1 MRHYS
6 CQRKDGVALMRV
18 CIKCNQERENN
29 DFYTYPNGRKIN
41 TCKYC
46 QKAIQKA
53 YDIARAKKR
62 SEEYYK
68 LKEQNK
74 IRKYDEI
81 TGEELKQCSTCKQ
94 WKHKNE
100 FVVRKNSLDGYT
112 GQCKEC
118 IKQASKVRNN
128 KLSIEEKEKLRVAK
142 IEYMQKYRKENKEEI
157 NRKKRK
163 ENLSQMQ
170 ILSHTISSA
179 VYRVLKGIK
188 SDRHWE
194 DLVGYS
200 IQELKEHLERQFNE
214 NMTWNNIGEY
224 WEIDHIIPLNLF
236 HYETEQD
243 KQFQICWSLANLRP
257 LEKIANKSRPKDG
270 SDISKEQAI
279 NILGL
284 DLYYDM
290 MGVENKGGL

>member
-1 MRHYS
+1 
-6 CQRKDGVALMRV
+6 MRV
-18 CIKCNQERENN
+18 CVKCNQEREDT
-29 DFYTYPNGRKIN
+29 DFYTYPSGRTIN

-46 QKAIQKA
+46 QKIIQKA

-62 SEEYYK
+62 SEEYYR

-74 IRKYDEI
+74 IRKYDEL

-94 WKHKNE
+94 WKHRNE
-100 FVVRKNSLDGYT
+100 FVARKNSLDGYT

-118 IKQASKVRNN
+118 IKQASKIRND

-179 VYRVLKGIK
+179 IYRVLKGIK

-200 IQELKEHLERQFNE
+200 IQELKEHLEKQFTSE
-214 NMTWNNIGEY
+214 MSWDNMGEY

-236 HYETEQD
+236 SYETEQD
-243 KQFQICWSLANLRP
+243 EQFKICWSLANLRP

-270 SDISKEQAI
+270 RNISKEQAI

-284 DLYYDM
+284 DLYYDIM
-290 MGVENKGGL
+290 SVENKGGL

>member
-1 MRHYS
+1 
-6 CQRKDGVALMRV
+6 MRV
-18 CIKCNQERENN
+18 CVKCNQEREDT
-29 DFYTYPNGRKIN
+29 DFYTYPSGRTIN
-41 TCKYC
+41 TCRYC
-46 QKAIQKA
+46 QKAIQRA

-74 IRKYDEI
+74 IRKYDKL

-94 WKHKNE
+94 WKHKDE
-100 FVVRKNSLDGYT
+100 FIKRKNSSDGYT

-118 IKQASKVRNN
+118 LKQASKLRND
-128 KLSIEEKEKLRVAK
+128 KLSAEEKEKLRMIK
-142 IEYMQKYRKENKEEI
+142 IEYMRKYREENKEEI
-157 NRKKRK
+157 NKRKRK

-170 ILSHTISSA
+170 VLSHTISSA
-179 VYRVLKGIK
+179 IYRVLKGIK

-200 IQELKEHLERQFNE
+200 IQELKEHLEKQFTSE
-214 NMTWNNIGEY
+214 MSWNNMGEY
-224 WEIDHIIPLNLF
+224 WEIDHVIPLNLF
-236 HYETEQD
+236 HYKTEQD

-257 LEKIANKSRPKDG
+257 LEKIANRSRPKDG

-279 NILGL
+279 SILGL
-284 DLYYDM
+284 DLYNDI

>member
-1 MRHYS
+1 
-6 CQRKDGVALMRV
+6 MRV
-18 CIKCNQERENN
+18 CVKCNQEREDT
-29 DFYTYPNGRKIN
+29 DFYTYPSGRTIN

-46 QKAIQKA
+46 QKIIQKA
-53 YDIARAKKR
+53 YDITRAKKR
-62 SEEYYK
+62 SEEYYR

-74 IRKYDEI
+74 IRKYDEL

-94 WKHKNE
+94 WKHKDE
-100 FVVRKNSLDGYT
+100 FIKRKNSLDGYT
-112 GQCKEC
+112 GQCKDC
-118 IKQASKVRNN
+118 IKQASKIRND
-128 KLSIEEKEKLRVAK
+128 KLSVEEKEKLRIAK

-179 VYRVLKGIK
+179 IYRVLKGIK

-194 DLVGYS
+194 DLVSYS
-200 IQELKEHLERQFNE
+200 IQELKEHLEKQFTSE
-214 NMTWNNIGEY
+214 MSWDNMGEY
-224 WEIDHIIPLNLF
+224 WEIDHVIPLNLF
-236 HYETEQD
+236 SYETEQD
-243 KQFQICWSLANLRP
+243 EQFKICWSLANLRP

-270 SDISKEQAI
+270 RDISKEQAI

-284 DLYYDM
+284 DLYYDIM
-290 MGVENKGGL
+290 SVENKGGL

>member
-1 MRHYS
+1 MRI
-6 CQRKDGVALMRV
+6 CV
-18 CIKCNQERENN
+18 KCNQEREAT
-29 DFYTYPNGRKIN
+29 DFYTYPSGRTIN

-46 QKAIQKA
+46 QKVIQKA

-74 IRKYDEI
+74 IRKYDKL

-94 WKHKNE
+94 WKHKDE
-100 FVVRKNSLDGYT
+100 FTKRKNSLDGYT
-112 GQCKEC
+112 GQCKSC
-118 IKQASKVRNN
+118 LKQASKIRND
-128 KLSIEEKEKLRVAK
+128 KLSIEEKEKLRIAK
-142 IEYMQKYRKENKEEI
+142 IKYMQKYREENKEEI

-170 ILSHTISSA
+170 VLSHTISSA
-179 VYRVLKGIK
+179 IYRVLKGIK

-194 DLVGYS
+194 DLIGYS
-200 IQELKEHLERQFNE
+200 IQQLKKYLEKQFTPE
-214 NMTWNNIGEY
+214 MSWDNMGEY

-236 HYETEQD
+236 EYNTEQD
-243 KQFQICWSLANLRP
+243 EQFKICWSLANLRP

-279 NILGL
+279 SILGL
-284 DLYYDM
+284 ELYRDI

>member
-1 MRHYS
+1 MRI
-6 CQRKDGVALMRV
+6 CNR
-18 CIKCNQERENN
+18 CNQEREDN
-29 DFYTYPNGRKIN
+29 DFYIYPSGRKVN

-46 QKAIQKA
+46 QKIIQKV

-62 SEEYYK
+62 SEEYHK

-94 WKHKNE
+94 WKHRSE

-118 IKQASKVRNN
+118 IKQASRVRND
-128 KLSIEEKEKLRVAK
+128 KLSIEEKEKLRITK

-179 VYRVLKGIK
+179 IYRVLKGIK

-200 IQELKEHLERQFNE
+200 IQELKEHLEKQFTSE
-214 NMTWNNIGEY
+214 MSWDNMGEY
-224 WEIDHIIPLNLF
+224 WEIDHIIPQNLF
-236 HYETEQD
+236 IYNSNED
-243 KQFQICWSLANLRP
+243 ISFKICWSLNNLRP
-257 LEKIANKSRPKDG
+257 LEKFLNRSRPKDG
-270 SDISKEQAI
+270 RDISKEQAI
-279 NILGL
+279 SILGL
-284 DLYYDM
+284 DLYNDI
-290 MGVENKGGL
+290 MGVENKK